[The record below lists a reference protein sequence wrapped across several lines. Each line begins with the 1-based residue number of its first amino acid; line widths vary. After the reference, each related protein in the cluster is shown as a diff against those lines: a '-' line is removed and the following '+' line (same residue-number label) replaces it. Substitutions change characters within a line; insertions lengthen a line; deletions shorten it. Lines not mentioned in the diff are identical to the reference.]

1 MSAGKFDPLKVAAGE
16 RIGPYEVVGLEA
28 EGGYGF
34 LYRVRRGEKTYALK
48 IGRYDFGS
56 QYPDDRAR
64 DEERLDREIAAM
76 KTLRHPNIVRV
87 LAFDRWPDLEDGY
100 PYIVMEYI
108 EGQRLDEWQAESA
121 PALDRVVAT
130 YEKIALAVEHMH
142 AHGIFHRD
150 LKAQNVVVRPDG
162 EPIVLD
168 FSLARPR
175 HAHEVT
181 RAGTIGTM
189 SHFAPEYVRWC
200 DSAASLTEPFVW
212 KPSTDLHAFGH
223 MLYLALTGRS
233 PYADDAG
240 RRPASD
246 TELLLAIKKI
256 VPRPASSWNPRIP
269 GELDDLTARLLAKE
283 PEQRP
288 GSAAEVAAAL
298 RRARE
303 AAAAS
308 GDTAWAEPFDLAG
321 ADAEAAPGTHESA
334 ASPAPEEGTV
344 PAAEGPGLPGEAK
357 IIPGGGSREGRR
369 VELPAAPEAA
379 SYQDEN
385 TNGAAPASASANDP
399 LEDDLKALK
408 AQMAASAPRRR
419 RSPLLAGG
427 IAVGATLLLVFVAA
441 RLQPAPR
448 DGPKTLL
455 SLSDSSGLNPGPAA
469 SSLSPAPTGGL
480 GEAPQDTVSLEKDGS
495 AGGPEA
501 RSEPSVPRPKPS
513 PRPPA
518 AQVELPAERIE
529 PAFAPVP
536 APTTA
541 SPDQSPLV
549 RSRPLDQVAVLQR
562 SVRTDPPP
570 AAPPGPQKPR
580 GVPYGAHVRARLLSN
595 LDTRTIGSGPVE
607 AVLPVPHLVRGEIV
621 LPARTMVYGTAT
633 ETNGRFTVRFS
644 RLRLPDDT
652 EIAIEAL
659 ALARDDGKPG
669 LAASRRIDRPPE
681 QREGVASQIAKG
693 TGNTLLDTI
702 SGGVPMALARD
713 AGRTALNDQ
722 PVKEAPAGAA
732 GALLLDAGVVF
743 DIWVERAF

>member
-34 LYRVRRGEKTYALK
+34 LYRVRRGEKVYALK

-121 PALDRVVAT
+121 PALDRVVAI
-130 YEKIALAVEHMH
+130 YEKIAVAVEHMH

-162 EPIVLD
+162 EPVVLD

-212 KPSTDLHAFGH
+212 RPSTDLHAFGH
-223 MLYLALTGRS
+223 MLYMALTGRS

-256 VPRPASSWNPRIP
+256 VPRPASSWNQRIP
-269 GELDDLTARLLAKE
+269 AALDELTARLLAKD
-283 PEQRP
+283 PDQRP
-288 GSAAEVAAAL
+288 GSAAEVAATL
-298 RRARE
+298 RQARE
-303 AAAAS
+303 AAVAA
-308 GDTAWAEPFDLAG
+308 GDTAWTEPFDLAG
-321 ADAEAAPGTHESA
+321 ADAGAPPGSRGSA
-334 ASPAPEEGTV
+334 ASPPPEEG
-344 PAAEGPGLPGEAK
+344 AAPSAEAPGPSGEVQ
-357 IIPGGGSREGRR
+357 IIPGGDPRGGRR
-369 VELPAAPEAA
+369 VDLPPAPENA

-385 TNGAAPASASANDP
+385 AEAAAPDGKGARDP
-399 LEDDLKALK
+399 LDDDLKALK
-408 AQMAASAPRRR
+408 AQVAASAPRRR

-427 IAVGATLLLVFVAA
+427 IALGATLLLVVVAA

-455 SLSDSSGLNPGPAA
+455 SMSDSSGLEPGPGG
-469 SSLSPAPTGGL
+469 SSLRPAP
-480 GEAPQDTVSLEKDGS
+480 
-495 AGGPEA
+495 AGGPGDAPLDTVHPEKTGSA
-501 RSEPSVPRPKPS
+501 DGPEVRSEPSVARPKPS
-513 PRPPA
+513 PRAPSG
-518 AQVELPAERIE
+518 QVDLPAERIE

-536 APTTA
+536 APTAA
-541 SPDQSPLV
+541 SPDQSPIV

-570 AAPPGPQKPR
+570 ASPSGPPKPR

-633 ETNGRFTVRFS
+633 ETNGRFTVRFF

-702 SGGVPMALARD
+702 SGGVPIALARD

-722 PVKEAPAGAA
+722 QVKEAPAGVA

-743 DIWVERAF
+743 DLWVERAF